1 MTPIPDYDA
10 THKPQ
15 AQVKAARSDAQES
28 DKHSMLD
35 TFEQHRA
42 VLDAL
47 CRRVGAQR
55 LDAFGSAVRADFDS
69 AASDLDFIVEFEPLA
84 PIRYAEAYFT
94 LKSELEDLFGCRVDL
109 LTESSLDNPF
119 LRRRVDAER
128 RRVYAR

>member
-1 MTPIPDYDA
+1 MSPIPDYDA
-10 THKPQ
+10 THMQQ
-15 AQVKAARSDAQES
+15 AQVKTAHSDAQGS
-28 DKHSMLD
+28 DKHGMLD
-35 TFEQHRA
+35 NFEKHCA

-47 CRRVGAQR
+47 CQRVGAQR
-55 LDAFGSAVRADFDS
+55 LNAFGSAVRADFDS

-94 LKSELEDLFGCRVDL
+94 LKSELEDLFGRRVDL
-109 LTESSLDNPF
+109 LTERSLENPF